1 MSEASLRLISTHRDY
16 PSAGAPP
23 RSAGFVRLGWPLV
36 AAGAERR
43 HAVLVRHHRKAR
55 PPKNYSFA
63 DISARKQASKGNKGS
78 TQLGNLASCVAA
90 QSSPSKHFVLS
101 DHKAT
106 TNIGARLTRQQLRET
121 MHRKFVKMSV
131 SDFMKNFLPGEPPDM
146 PNFERAFSGMPSKGA
161 IEAYFYEPFIL
172 TRNIFQKDAVNDAD
186 MCPCYKVAITQYK
199 PDLNDS
205 SKQKPD
211 AALYPVNEVP
221 TDARP
226 NWNTQRLHFEFK
238 RLSEQHDPLN
248 DKPKSELEPDS
259 QERADVRGQCISY
272 AEMLLMHQQRAF
284 CFTVAILGREA
295 RIFRWDRSGAIAT
308 ERFNYIT
315 ELYLCEFLWRFAHLS
330 PEEQGD
336 DLTAIEV
343 EPNSEEARLMRE
355 MAKPVEERCG
365 HAHKYFAE
373 SLDPSW
379 KWWKLLI
386 DVKDDTPGA
395 DADHKVLGEYLVGKS
410 RFSARGVADEQHCS
424 TKTFVWLKDALRV
437 DHDGM
442 EKEGDILHRL
452 NELKIRNV
460 PTLLQHGDVLQH
472 GDILRQR
479 NLSQDHW
486 KAPASRAMMQNPL
499 KSHTRYRLVEKEVC
513 RPLSDFDP
521 GDACLRLHASH
532 RVAHK
537 QAMEKAHL
545 THHDISGGNLLI
557 NEYESV
563 DPFGKPCTV
572 RDGILGDWELSKPIP
587 LEGDTSNRSARQP
600 GRTGT
605 RQFMSVNALNDPW
618 RTIVIQDEL
627 ESFFHVLLYY
637 GARYLAHNFLD
648 VTGFLHWF
656 FDANFWDV
664 ANAGFVCGLFKDRAM
679 HTGVIRHEQKI
690 LKFDDGTGHSHPL
703 NSIMTRLLGWFK
715 AHYTISTPGESSPQS
730 DSNREAAGPSYDYE
744 TLRRW
749 EKLKASVD
757 LSPYYLMKAKVDDI
771 IRTQDAQFAGRLTS
785 HAAMSTLLANTITD
799 HVWPINDKKGHQLH
813 ANFNY
818 ETEKHYERTGTKRT
832 HESIAD
838 PELPV
843 AASSNKRAR
852 AK

>member
-1 MSEASLRLISTHRDY
+1 
-16 PSAGAPP
+16 
-23 RSAGFVRLGWPLV
+23 
-36 AAGAERR
+36 
-43 HAVLVRHHRKAR
+43 
-55 PPKNYSFA
+55 
-63 DISARKQASKGNKGS
+63 
-78 TQLGNLASCVAA
+78 
-90 QSSPSKHFVLS
+90 
-101 DHKAT
+101 
-106 TNIGARLTRQQLRET
+106 

-161 IEAYFYEPFIL
+161 IEAYFYEPF
-172 TRNIFQKDAVNDAD
+172 KDAVNDAD

-226 NWNTQRLHFEFK
+226 NWNIQRLHFEFK

-343 EPNSEEARLMRE
+343 EPNSEEVRLMRE

-386 DVKDDTPGA
+386 DIKDDTPGA
-395 DADHKVLGEYLVGKS
+395 DADHKVL
-410 RFSARGVADEQHCS
+410 DCS

-472 GDILRQR
+472 GDILRQPT
-479 NLSQDHW
+479 LILVTLVFDC
-486 KAPASRAMMQNPL
+486 MQ
-499 KSHTRYRLVEKEVC
+499 
-513 RPLSDFDP
+513 
-521 GDACLRLHASH
+521 
-532 RVAHK
+532 AHK

-605 RQFMSVNALNDPW
+605 RQFMSVNVLNDPW

-664 ANAGFVCGLFKDRAM
+664 ANAGFVCGLFKDKAM